1 MTVAKLMKQKSHD
14 VITGTAE
21 MTVLDATRMLERHR
35 IGAVVIV
42 NASGGVAGI
51 LSERDIV
58 QAIARNGAGVLDR
71 RVSAFMTSDVV
82 TCETHSTVADVM
94 ATMTRGK
101 FRHMPIVNNGL
112 LDGIVSIGDVV
123 KYRIEEAEAEAQAMR
138 EYITTG

>member
-1 MTVAKLMKQKSHD
+1 
-14 VITGTAE
+14 
-21 MTVLDATRMLERHR
+21 
-35 IGAVVIV
+35 
-42 NASGGVAGI
+42 
-51 LSERDIV
+51 
-58 QAIARNGAGVLDR
+58 
-71 RVSAFMTSDVV
+71 MTSDVV